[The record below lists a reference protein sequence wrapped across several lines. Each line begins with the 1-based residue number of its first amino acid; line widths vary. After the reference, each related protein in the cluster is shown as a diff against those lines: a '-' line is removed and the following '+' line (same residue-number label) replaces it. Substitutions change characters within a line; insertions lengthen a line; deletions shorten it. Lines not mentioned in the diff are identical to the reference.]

1 MREEFFREWSALH
14 GGAKIKGVV
23 KGWLTVSYY
32 ICKPLKTLR
41 ITPNGLTYLSLLFAI
56 AYLYF
61 IDSHWAIAFLVLS
74 LMADG
79 LDGTLAILSKKV
91 SKWGA
96 ALDSIVDRVVETIWA
111 LGLFQLG
118 APWEWVLLG
127 WLTAY
132 AQEYMRARAGGLG
145 VQEIGV
151 VTIAERPIRASVI
164 FIVLVAR
171 AFSLDI
177 ATIAVIIWAV
187 AQSISALTVLNFLR
201 PLLRQSPR

>member
-1 MREEFFREWSALH
+1 
-14 GGAKIKGVV
+14 
-23 KGWLTVSYY
+23 
-32 ICKPLKTLR
+32 
-41 ITPNGLTYLSLLFAI
+41 
-56 AYLYF
+56 
-61 IDSHWAIAFLVLS
+61 
-74 LMADG
+74 
-79 LDGTLAILSKKV
+79 
-91 SKWGA
+91 
-96 ALDSIVDRVVETIWA
+96 
-111 LGLFQLG
+111 
-118 APWEWVLLG
+118 
-127 WLTAY
+127 
-132 AQEYMRARAGGLG
+132 MRARAGGLG